1 MMVPM
6 SLGWIGLGSLM
17 LTFGV
22 GCATRA
28 VNVIPDTLTRLDGSA
43 LASSELQDKVL
54 LVVNVAS
61 KCGFTSQYD
70 GLQAL
75 HEKYESQGLVILG
88 VPCNQFGSQEP
99 GKAEEIVSFCR
110 YNYGVTFPLLE
121 KQEVNGSGRSALYK
135 FLLNGRTPVM
145 WNFEKV
151 LVGKDGKVI
160 DRFRSA
166 TAPDSKKLIKAI
178 EKALAQGG

>member
-99 GKAEEIVSFCR
+99 GKAEEIVSFSR
-110 YNYGVTFPLLE
+110 YNYGGVH
-121 KQEVNGSGRSALYK
+121 KQR
-135 FLLNGRTPVM
+135 
-145 WNFEKV
+145 
-151 LVGKDGKVI
+151 
-160 DRFRSA
+160 
-166 TAPDSKKLIKAI
+166 
-178 EKALAQGG
+178 